1 MGTCGSS
8 PSEDADGGQK
18 QGADHPSGLLL
29 ESIVAVDQH
38 RVDAMRKTQSASGNS
53 GPAGGV
59 VRGVCVDWNGGW
71 KPAAAKKGGSY
82 MVGERC
88 MIVATGG
95 DDSFSKLWNTFGG
108 KQRKQLDGIDK
119 KSGHKGPVMG
129 IAATTNFEY
138 LVTGS
143 TDATAKVWEPSTGML
158 VHELKNLEGGLGTA
172 GKGLG
177 GHTDAV
183 TAVAISGDIVLT
195 GSADGS
201 ARVWDIETGFCT
213 QIMNHAEGAA
223 VTNVDGSPGSP
234 GSSGSS
240 GSRKKM
246 TALDLGGGA
255 DSRSRLGKSKRTKS
269 SGSMLTSSRALRS
282 KAGSLNAVA
291 FSASATWVVT
301 GVDDGSARLWKVGP
315 KVKDSTNIFRH
326 NINKGDRYDA
336 GVTTVATASWDKKGM
351 MVATGSNCGN
361 VKLWNAIT
369 GDCMYVGRC

>member
-1 MGTCGSS
+1 MTGDS
-8 PSEDADGGQK
+8 
-18 QGADHPSGLLL
+18 HPSGLLL
-29 ESIVAVDQH
+29 ETIITVDQLM
-38 RVDAMRKTQSASGNS
+38 VDAMRKTQSAQSGNS
-53 GPAGGV
+53 GQAGGV

-71 KPAAAKKGGSY
+71 KPAAAKKRGSY

-108 KQRKQLDGIDK
+108 RQRKKLNGIDK

-143 TDATAKVWEPSTGML
+143 TDATAKVWEPRTGML
-158 VHELKNLEGGLGTA
+158 VHELKELEGGLGTA

-195 GSADGS
+195 GSADGT

-223 VTNVDGSPGSP
+223 TTNVDGSPEMTP
-234 GSSGSS
+234 ETL
-240 GSRKKM
+240 KM
-246 TALDLGGGA
+246 AALDLGGA
-255 DSRSRLGKSKRTKS
+255 DSRSRTGKSKQTKS
-269 SGSMLTSSRALRS
+269 SGSMLTASRALRS

-291 FSASATWVVT
+291 FSASAAWVVT

-315 KVKDSTNIFRH
+315 KVKDSTNIYRH
-326 NINKGDRYDA
+326 TINKGDRYDA

-351 MVATGSNCGN
+351 LIATGSSCGN

>member
-1 MGTCGSS
+1 M
-8 PSEDADGGQK
+8 
-18 QGADHPSGLLL
+18 
-29 ESIVAVDQH
+29 
-38 RVDAMRKTQSASGNS
+38 
-53 GPAGGV
+53 
-59 VRGVCVDWNGGW
+59 DWNGGW
-71 KPAAAKKGGSY
+71 KPAAAKKGASY

-108 KQRKQLDGIDK
+108 RQRKKLDGIDK
-119 KSGHKGPVMG
+119 KSGHKGQVMG
-129 IAATTNFEY
+129 IAATSNFAY

-143 TDATAKVWEPSTGML
+143 TDKSAKVWEPSTGML
-158 VHELKNLEGGLGTA
+158 MHELKDHEGGLGTA

-183 TAVAISGDIVLT
+183 TAVAISGDSVLT
-195 GSADGS
+195 GSADGT

-223 VTNVDGSPGSP
+223 TTNVDGSPGSP
-234 GSSGSS
+234 GSSGS
-240 GSRKKM
+240 RKKM
-246 TALDLGGGA
+246 AALDLGGRG
-255 DSRSRLGKSKRTKS
+255 DSRSRTGKSKRTKS
-269 SGSMLTSSRALRS
+269 SGSMLASSRALRS

-326 NINKGDRYDA
+326 TINKGDRYDA

-351 MVATGSNCGN
+351 LIATGSSCGN